1 MIVEGLKDGTRIVS
15 KGAFFIQSEI
25 AKGGFEIHNH

>member
-1 MIVEGLKDGTRIVS
+1 VIVAGLKEGARIVS

-25 AKGGFEIHNH
+25 AKGGFDIHNH